1 MIAHFHT
8 PCFVL
13 DSNLIRLA
21 LRATFPKGEG
31 LLTDY
36 QLPHLS
42 RFASHLPQMGRSFD
56 GLSVTSSVSLRE
68 PPSPK
73 GKV

>member
-36 QLPHLS
+36 QLPHPS
-42 RFASHLPQMGRSFD
+42 RFASHLPQRGRSD
-56 GLSVTSSVSLRE
+56 
-68 PPSPK
+68 PPLW
-73 GKV
+73 GGGTGGAGG

>member
-1 MIAHFHT
+1 MLIFHT

-21 LRATFPKGEG
+21 SRATFPKGEG

-36 QLPHLS
+36 QLPHPS
-42 RFASHLPQMGRSFD
+42 RFANHLPQME
-56 GLSVTSSVSLRE
+56 GLTLPFGEGGPAE
-68 PPSPK
+68 PV
-73 GKV
+73 GEVN